1 MDEGGW
7 VVGWCCHPPKRRSQ
21 LAKPVGT
28 SNNNLTASKQ
38 GKSADEPPPSTTP
51 CATFP
56 LVPPSNVTFQLKGFT
71 FCCYAFQHFCFT
83 AKVAQRQ
90 VIIVWSAVSVSG
102 FGSGLGGA
110 DCSPPRQPP
119 KWRVCQPVVLG
130 FIVWVRI
137 FKSNWA
143 VE

>member
-1 MDEGGW
+1 

-56 LVPPSNVTFQLKGFT
+56 HFHPSNVTFQLKGFT

-119 KWRVCQPVVLG
+119 NGG
-130 FIVWVRI
+130 FV
-137 FKSNWA
+137 SQLSSA
-143 VE
+143 LLCG